1 MFKSYFKKY
10 LFLLIVISYM
20 SNSFGV
26 EIPID
31 FQAEYDPLHT
41 ISNQTEKLILKISG
55 VQPLSVYNVH
65 INNVKGLTGR
75 DVGST
80 SCMIS
85 YSKTQQGYDFQI
97 INDTRE
103 VEEMTVEFSIS
114 ELINRNKSIRIE
126 TSEEPIAD
134 EIVQRLEEQELK
146 EFLEEN

>member
-1 MFKSYFKKY
+1 
-10 LFLLIVISYM
+10 
-20 SNSFGV
+20 
-26 EIPID
+26 
-31 FQAEYDPLHT
+31 
-41 ISNQTEKLILKISG
+41 
-55 VQPLSVYNVH
+55 
-65 INNVKGLTGR
+65 
-75 DVGST
+75 
-80 SCMIS
+80 MIS